1 MPNSVVTFICLVVLS
16 ILQPVSSLPT
26 GGQQGPKDWY
36 PYSLYHDTSSNSYPE
51 VNSWVAPDA
60 QQSTTVFGHDL
71 TAGPSQQP
79 AAWMEGQP
87 EGWNQ
92 DHHSWGLGLPQQ
104 RTADHRLFGVDLA
117 AGPSQ
122 QPAAWMEGQPEGWN
136 QDHHSWGLGLPQQRT
151 ADHRLFGV
159 DLAAGPSQQPAAWM
173 EGQPEGWNQDHH
185 SWGLGLPQQRTADH
199 RLFGVDLAAGPSQQ
213 PAAWMEGQPEGWNQD
228 HHSWGLGLP
237 QQRTADHRLFGV
249 DLTAGPSQQPAAW
262 MEGQPEGWNQD
273 HHSLGLGLPQQRAT
287 LTEAWRYGH
296 TLNLGLPQQETA
308 GSSLFGRPLGVGPSE
323 IAGASSNPGVT
334 DLNNPPDNS
343 DGLLPHQS
351 PDIHVNVMKELDAG
365 HHAVLNFNI
374 YDGQLS
380 TTIPASLL
388 SDETEGKLK
397 DWSHT
402 GFANRFV
409 RYLVFR
415 AGGEAGYD
423 YLYLTRPMTE
433 SDYKQIFPQLQ
444 IDHTKF
450 IPMVVHRTKLGQ
462 KNFYPFGD
470 VDIVGIQFVSPK
482 PFQTLR
488 SVGVKKVE
496 LRQVVDAIRKGLH
509 S

>member
-104 RTADHRLFGVDLA
+104 RTADH
-117 AGPSQ
+117 SQ
-122 QPAAWMEGQPEGWN
+122 LHG
-136 QDHHSWGLGLPQQRT
+136 
-151 ADHRLFGV
+151 
-159 DLAAGPSQQPAAWM
+159 
-173 EGQPEGWNQDHH
+173 
-185 SWGLGLPQQRTADH
+185 QRTADH